1 MQAKGSEASPIVMLL
16 GGAAPVQVQAMAE
29 AFSALPAHVLW
40 KLTPGEAGALT
51 NASLASNVKVCM
63 HM

>member
-1 MQAKGSEASPIVMLL
+1 MLV
-16 GGAAPVQVQAMAE
+16 GGAAPVQVRAMAE

-40 KLTPGEAGALT
+40 KLTPGEAEALG

-63 HM
+63 STHVSD